1 MRVATT
7 VRANLRQKYS
17 SDGTGGFSDPANDD
31 PYAEKEFD
39 WATAT
44 IE

>member
-1 MRVATT
+1 LRVATT
-7 VRANLRQKYS
+7 VRANLLQKYTG
-17 SDGTGGFSDPANDD
+17 DGSGGFYDPANDD

-39 WATAT
+39 WSTAT